1 MKVFLL
7 SLCRGKDKADLREKG
22 AITLAETL
30 IVLSIGIAVVLVWT
44 QNQLSQMEVENA
56 RNAGRAIATYARA
69 AATWL
74 AQSPPTANGTYTVA
88 SLQDCNNQGGE
99 QFLSCTF
106 GPATPISYVRTAA
119 GGPATFGDLEID
131 VSITPTGTL
140 GVIDFGVFRSGADG
154 NGDGQ
159 PDARP
164 DLAAAAFQTATEQTG
179 AGVFDFFELS
189 FVEPDPAAVIFDSSD
204 PNFDQTAI
212 DNLARLQARVGA
224 QASGDTPFLRIDGT
238 NEMTGALNF
247 ENGMQVDMD
256 TNGLIVQGPGD
267 VGIQTDTGELVVNG
281 QIMAGA
287 LTFENGMQIDM
298 DTNGLIVQGPGDV
311 GIQTDTGGLV
321 VNGQINA
328 NALQTSSAEI
338 DQLRVE
344 PATGVSGEGFERL
357 NQAPDIVRIDQSI
370 GALSSRVTVNERDI
384 RNNTSA
390 INSNRQDIQKKS
402 PDLVDLIGKVDTNA
416 LAIAA
421 NRGKIDNNSSVV
433 QEITSQT
440 YPWPCRPTER
450 EAYHVRRDAL
460 IMCTLSHFCE
470 NCGKAH
476 SDFTQ
481 HEYKARNLSTLA
493 CESRYL
499 TIHTNCCFEF
509 TGPQSCSTRCIERLA
524 EKSLP
529 NCS

>member
-1 MKVFLL
+1 MKAFLL
-7 SLCRGKDKADLREKG
+7 SLCRGKDTADIREKG

-56 RNAGRAIATYARA
+56 RSAGRAIATYARA

-88 SLQDCNNQGGE
+88 DLQDCNNQGGE

-106 GPATPISYVRTAA
+106 GPATPISYVRTAT

-189 FVEPDPAAVIFDSSD
+189 FVEPDPATVSFDSSD

-224 QASGDTPFLRIDGT
+224 QASSDTPFLRIDGT

-247 ENGMQVDMD
+247 ENGMQVNMD
-256 TNGLIVQGPGD
+256 TNGLS
-267 VGIQTDTGELVVNG
+267 
-281 QIMAGA
+281 
-287 LTFENGMQIDM
+287 
-298 DTNGLIVQGPGDV
+298 VQGPGDV

-321 VNGQINA
+321 VTGQIMTGALNFENGMQIDMDTNGLSVQGPGDVGIQTDTGGLVVTGQINA
-328 NALQTSSAEI
+328 NALQTSSADI

-344 PATGVSGEGFERL
+344 PAGGVSGEGFERL

-390 INSNRQDIQKKS
+390 INSNRQDIQKKP

-416 LAIAA
+416 LSIAA
-421 NRGKIDNNSSVV
+421 NRSKIDNNSSVV
-433 QEITSQT
+433 QDITSGT
-440 YPWPCRPTER
+440 YPYICLPTSSESLVIAIASREHCRTSSYCEGCGNVKYKTGRVEFKIRSLDTLECETKWWDSR
-450 EAYHVRRDAL
+450 E
-460 IMCTLSHFCE
+460 
-470 NCGKAH
+470 
-476 SDFTQ
+476 
-481 HEYKARNLSTLA
+481 
-493 CESRYL
+493 
-499 TIHTNCCFEF
+499 NCCFTLF
-509 TGPQSCSTRCIERLA
+509 GPKTCSARCLA
-524 EKSLP
+524 FLNARP
-529 NCS
+529 IPMC

>member
-56 RNAGRAIATYARA
+56 RSAGRAIATYARA

-88 SLQDCNNQGGE
+88 DLQDCNNQGGE

-106 GPATPISYVRTAA
+106 GPATPISYVRTAT

-189 FVEPDPAAVIFDSSD
+189 FVEPDPAAVSFDSSD

-224 QASGDTPFLRIDGT
+224 QASSDAPFLRIDGA

-256 TNGLIVQGPGD
+256 TDGLVVQGPGD
-267 VGIQTDTGELVVNG
+267 VGIQTATGALVV
-281 QIMAGA
+281 
-287 LTFENGMQIDM
+287 T
-298 DTNGLIVQGPGDV
+298 
-311 GIQTDTGGLV
+311 
-321 VNGQINA
+321 GQINS

-338 DQLRVE
+338 DQLRVDL
-344 PATGVSGEGFERL
+344 AGGVSGEGFERL
-357 NQAPDIVRIDQSI
+357 NQAPDVVRIDQNI

-384 RNNTSA
+384 GNNTNA
-390 INSNRQDIQKKS
+390 IRSNRQDIRNNLS
-402 PDLVDLIGKVDTNA
+402 ELVGLKGKVDTNTQ
-416 LAIAA
+416 AIVV
-421 NRGKIDNNSSVV
+421 NRRKIDKNSSDILDIPNSPSP
-433 QEITSQT
+433 QICKPTWWELPRLLRARTNCDFNDACSAYGDFETEMFQAT
-440 YPWPCRPTER
+440 YYVRDLVTLDCRPR
-450 EAYHVRRDAL
+450 
-460 IMCTLSHFCE
+460 
-470 NCGKAH
+470 
-476 SDFTQ
+476 Q
-481 HEYKARNLSTLA
+481 STLY
-493 CESRYL
+493 SK
-499 TIHTNCCFEF
+499 CCFQYKRG
-509 TGPQSCSTRCIERLA
+509 GPRSIDCAKNLRSENIRDCD
-524 EKSLP
+524 
-529 NCS
+529 

>member
-7 SLCRGKDKADLREKG
+7 SLCRRIDKADLRDKG

-74 AQSPPTANGTYTVA
+74 AQSPPTADGTYTVA
-88 SLQDCNNQGGE
+88 NLQDCNNHSGE

-106 GPATPISYVRTAA
+106 GPATPISYARTTA

-131 VSITPTGTL
+131 VSITPTGAL
-140 GVIDFGVFRSGADG
+140 GVIDFGVFRSGADA

-189 FVEPDPAAVIFDSSD
+189 FVEPDPATVIFDASD
-204 PNFDQTAI
+204 PNFDQRAI

-247 ENGMQVDMD
+247 DNGMQVNMD

-267 VGIQTDTGELVVNG
+267 VGIQTDTGAVVV
-281 QIMAGA
+281 
-287 LTFENGMQIDM
+287 T
-298 DTNGLIVQGPGDV
+298 
-311 GIQTDTGGLV
+311 
-321 VNGQINA
+321 GQINA

-338 DQLRVE
+338 DQLHVE
-344 PATGVSGEGFERL
+344 PAGGVFGEGFERL
-357 NQAPDIVRIDQSI
+357 NQAPDIFRIDQNI

-384 RNNTSA
+384 RNNTNAIRNNTNA
-390 INSNRQDIQKKS
+390 INSNRQDIQKRS

-421 NRGKIDNNSSVV
+421 NRSKIDNNSSVV
-433 QEITSQT
+433 QEINSGV
-440 YPWPCRPTER
+440 YPWPCRPTRVE
-450 EAYHVRRDAL
+450 VDKKWRDARRA
-460 IMCTLSHFCE
+460 CVLSNSCN
-470 NCGKAH
+470 NCGKIR
-476 SDFTQ
+476 SDSHQ
-481 HEYKARNLSTLA
+481 EEYMSRNVDTLD
-493 CESRYL
+493 CETHYISIL
-499 TIHTNCCFEF
+499 ANCCFQF
-509 TGPQSCSTRCIERLA
+509 TGPQPCSTDCIEFRIK
-524 EKSLP
+524 KSLP

>member
-7 SLCRGKDKADLREKG
+7 SLCRRIDKADLRDKG

-44 QNQLSQMEVENA
+44 QNRLSQMEVENA
-56 RNAGRAIATYARA
+56 RSAGRAIATYARA

-74 AQSPPTANGTYTVA
+74 AQSPPTADGTYTVA
-88 SLQDCNNQGGE
+88 NLQNCNNQSGE

-106 GPATPISYVRTAA
+106 GPATPISYVRTAT
-119 GGPATFGDLEID
+119 GDPATFGDLEID
-131 VSITPTGTL
+131 VTITPTGTL
-140 GVIDFGVFRSGADG
+140 GVIDFGVFRSGADA

-189 FVEPDPAAVIFDSSD
+189 FVEPDPATVSFDSSD
-204 PNFDQTAI
+204 PNFDQTAL

-224 QASGDTPFLRIDGT
+224 QTSGDTPFLRIDGT

-247 ENGMQVDMD
+247 ENGMQVDME

-267 VGIQTDTGELVVNG
+267 VGIQTDTGALVV
-281 QIMAGA
+281 
-287 LTFENGMQIDM
+287 T
-298 DTNGLIVQGPGDV
+298 
-311 GIQTDTGGLV
+311 
-321 VNGQINA
+321 GQINA

-344 PATGVSGEGFERL
+344 PADGVSGEGFERL
-357 NQAPDIVRIDQSI
+357 NQAPDIVRIDRSI
-370 GALSSRVTVNERDI
+370 GALSSQVAVNERDI
-384 RNNTSA
+384 RNNERDIRNNTNA
-390 INSNRQDIQKKS
+390 INSNRQDIQNKS

-421 NRGKIDNNSSVV
+421 NRGKIDNNTSVV
-433 QEITSQT
+433 QGITSGT
-440 YPWPCRPTER
+440 HPWPCRPTIR
-450 EAYHVRRDAL
+450 EARNNLYEARLKCSVPRTCDD
-460 IMCTLSHFCE
+460 
-470 NCGKAH
+470 CGKVR
-476 SDFTQ
+476 SDSYKE
-481 HEYKARNLSTLA
+481 EYKYRDRNTLA
-493 CESRYL
+493 CIFYYL
-499 TIHTNCCFEF
+499 SGPTNCCFQF
-509 TGPQSCSTRCIERLA
+509 TGPQLCPANCLAGLRAKSYPRC
-524 EKSLP
+524 
-529 NCS
+529 